1 MYAEDMREIIHIMEY
16 LSEVLLLNMQHNLQ
30 ILPINIADHYDTV
43 FRLLEHLHVHELHL
57 FDKTATWDDIGA
69 GYMRH
74 VIKMH
79 EENDGLCLMAYID
92 NVPVGLIFGYTE
104 DDDEDSRIEVYKGMV
119 LYVSDG
125 VVLEEYRKSGIYTQL
140 NRRMEQ
146 HYIDKGVKRIIRFT
160 LHNNTRMQNFL
171 EKEGYRIT
179 RLQYE
184 KWL

>member
-1 MYAEDMREIIHIMEY
+1 
-16 LSEVLLLNMQHNLQ
+16 MQQNLE
-30 ILPINIADHYDTV
+30 ILPVRIADHYDPV
-43 FRLLEHLHVHELHL
+43 YHLLEHLHVHELHL

-74 VIKMH
+74 VIEMQ
-79 EENDGLCLMAYID
+79 EENDGLCLMAYVD
-92 NVPVGLIFGYTE
+92 KVPVGLIFGYVEDE
-104 DDDEDSRIEVYKGMV
+104 DDDSRIEVYKGMA

-125 VVLEEYRKSGIYTQL
+125 VVLAQYRKLGIYTQL
-140 NRRMEQ
+140 NKMLEQ

-160 LHNNTRMQNFL
+160 LHNNTRMQSFL
-171 EKEGYRIT
+171 EKEGYSVT